1 MNITNQEITP
11 AQNIPQDSE
20 TNPPV
25 SNRKG
30 FMPLILGVA
39 ILLIIVAGGAYYLGS
54 KNTNLTS
61 KPQIQQPATS
71 VTTPTSNP
79 ITSTEDFT
87 AGWKT
92 YASTEG
98 KYSIKYLQDWV
109 VEVYKEKYPY
119 NTSYDK
125 GYIIFQTRATT
136 AKEKADD
143 APGLPVD
150 MGTGS
155 IKIINT
161 NSMRGQQYANISEQ
175 DFFNPNNG
183 FWLKGNA
190 GGGGPG
196 TTYSNPEEVLI
207 DGKRAMKQTTH
218 PTTAYE
224 WVGPNQI
231 TTNYYVW
238 LGNSANEL
246 VTISFTYDNTNKNKD
261 DLIKNFNQMVS
272 TFKITN

>member
-1 MNITNQEITP
+1 MDITNQQITP
-11 AQNIPQDSE
+11 AQNIPQDSV
-20 TNPPV
+20 TNPQV
-25 SNRKG
+25 SNQKG
-30 FMPLILGVA
+30 FMPLILGVV

-71 VTTPTSNP
+71 ATTPTSNP
-79 ITSTEDFT
+79 ITSTGDST
-87 AGWKT
+87 AGWKV
-92 YASTEG
+92 YISTEG
-98 KYSIKYLQDWV
+98 KYSIQYPQDWV

-125 GYIIFQTRATT
+125 GYIVFQTRATT

-150 MGTGS
+150 MGTGLV
-155 IKIINT
+155 KIIST

-175 DFFNPNNG
+175 DFFNPNNS
-183 FWLKGNA
+183 FWPKGDA

-196 TTYSNPEEVLI
+196 TTYSIPEEVSVG
-207 DGKRAMKQTTH
+207 GKRAMKQTTH

-224 WVGPNQI
+224 WVDPNQI
-231 TTNYYVW
+231 TTNYFVW
-238 LGNSANEL
+238 LGNSANE
-246 VTISFTYDNTNKNKD
+246 VAEISFTYDNQNPNKD
-261 DLIKNFNQMVS
+261 TLIKNFNQMIS
-272 TFKITN
+272 TFKLTY

>member
-1 MNITNQEITP
+1 
-11 AQNIPQDSE
+11 
-20 TNPPV
+20 
-25 SNRKG
+25 
-30 FMPLILGVA
+30 
-39 ILLIIVAGGAYYLGS
+39 
-54 KNTNLTS
+54 
-61 KPQIQQPATS
+61 
-71 VTTPTSNP
+71 
-79 ITSTEDFT
+79 
-87 AGWKT
+87 
-92 YASTEG
+92 
-98 KYSIKYLQDWV
+98 
-109 VEVYKEKYPY
+109 
-119 NTSYDK
+119 
-125 GYIIFQTRATT
+125 
-136 AKEKADD
+136 
-143 APGLPVD
+143 

-155 IKIINT
+155 VKIIST

-196 TTYSNPEEVLI
+196 TTYSNPEEVSV

-246 VTISFTYDNTNKNKD
+246 VAISFTYDNTNKNKD
-261 DLIKNFNQMVS
+261 ELIKNFSKMVS
-272 TFKITN
+272 TFKLTN

>member
-1 MNITNQEITP
+1 MDIANQQTTP
-11 AQNIPQDSE
+11 AQNIPQESV
-20 TNPPV
+20 TNHPV
-25 SNRKG
+25 SNQKG
-30 FMPLILGVA
+30 LMLLILGVA

-61 KPQIQQPATS
+61 KPEVPQPATS
-71 VTTPTSNP
+71 ATTPTLNP
-79 ITSTEDFT
+79 ITSTEDST

-92 YASTEG
+92 YTSTEG
-98 KYSIKYLQDWV
+98 KYSIKYPQDWV

-125 GYIIFQTRATT
+125 GYIVFQTRATT
-136 AKEKADD
+136 ATEKAND

-155 IKIINT
+155 VRIIST

-196 TTYSNPEEVLI
+196 TTYSNPEEVSV
-207 DGKRAMKQTTH
+207 DGKRAMKQITH

-238 LGNSANEL
+238 LGNSVNEL
-246 VTISFTYDNTNKNKD
+246 VAISFTYDNTNKNKD
-261 DLIKNFNQMVS
+261 DLIKNFNQMIS
-272 TFKITN
+272 TFKLTN